1 MLEIRKWKW
10 PYFQEASE
18 YPISTSSW
26 KSYHIYYIHQ
36 FHNILIITRVTAEV
50 PWCASKKENL
60 ALALLELLVGE
71 LDVPLRAFQVFQN
84 IAALGIPCQK
94 MVLVKQNFDAQ
105 GGEGVED
112 QLECGSLLVKIIPFE

>member
-1 MLEIRKWKW
+1 M
-10 PYFQEASE
+10 
-18 YPISTSSW
+18 
-26 KSYHIYYIHQ
+26 
-36 FHNILIITRVTAEV
+36 TAEV

-84 IAALGIPCQK
+84 IAALGRPCQK

-112 QLECGSLLVKIIPFE
+112 QLECGSLLVKIIPFEQHLFPAGASLEILFGSVSDNLLQFRGIHECA